1 MNMKPRTISTLL
13 HLTAVLLII
22 SLLATASFG
31 DTVRRVVFPK
41 GKNTVTYRAKLQ
53 RQYAD
58 YDAYVLRTRRGQ
70 TLSVRLISSDPN
82 AHLSIYETKVL
93 GPTEDSMIAE
103 DVSYPREWSGKM
115 PITSEYSIQ
124 VYGVRTIDDP
134 AGTGAAYSIEITL
147 K

>member
-1 MNMKPRTISTLL
+1 MKPRTISTTLF
-13 HLTAVLLII
+13 HLTAMLCIA
-22 SLLATASFG
+22 SFTASSSFG

-58 YDAYVLRTRRGQ
+58 YDAYVLRARRGQ
-70 TLSVRLISSDPN
+70 TLSVKLISSDPN
-82 AHLSIYETKVL
+82 AYLSIYETKVL

-103 DVSYPREWSGKM
+103 NVQYPREWSGKM

-124 VYGVRTIDDP
+124 IYGVRTIDDP
-134 AGTGAAYSIEITL
+134 AGSGAAYTIEITL

>member
-1 MNMKPRTISTLL
+1 MKPQTISTALL
-13 HLTAVLLII
+13 HLTAILCIV
-22 SLLATASFG
+22 SLTAPASFG

-41 GKNTVTYRAKLQ
+41 RKNTVAYRAKLQ

-58 YDAYVLRTRRGQ
+58 YDAYVLRARRGQ
-70 TLSVRLISSDPN
+70 TLSVKLTSTDAN
-82 AHLSIYETKVL
+82 AYISIYETKEL

-103 DVSYPREWSGKM
+103 DVRFPREWSGKL
-115 PITSEYSIQ
+115 PLTSEYSIQ

-134 AGTGAAYSIEITL
+134 AGFGAAYTIEITL